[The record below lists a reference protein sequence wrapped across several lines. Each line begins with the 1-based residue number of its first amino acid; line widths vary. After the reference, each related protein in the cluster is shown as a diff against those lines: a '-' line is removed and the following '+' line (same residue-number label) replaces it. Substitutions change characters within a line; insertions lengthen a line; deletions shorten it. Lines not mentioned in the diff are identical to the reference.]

1 MYDSAVLSILVA
13 QLLPLLLALLGA
25 IVGVALGLLM
35 GSQVTTRTWCVVIGL
50 VSGLAIAG
58 AAYLICDGYRIEAR
72 VRVLGETIRVE
83 IDGATTIEYGMRRAA
98 EQGTF
103 VLSDWVDQI
112 EAWRTRNNGF
122 LERELPNSGAD
133 VRFRTGSGAVGQR
146 GDVFEYTRLGVL
158 RGNLMA
164 VLDNLPSYVQ
174 RSK

>member
-83 IDGATTIEYGMRRAA
+83 IDGGRDAHHEHSHHKR
-98 EQGTF
+98 
-103 VLSDWVDQI
+103 
-112 EAWRTRNNGF
+112 
-122 LERELPNSGAD
+122 PSG
-133 VRFRTGSGAVGQR
+133 GAVN
-146 GDVFEYTRLGVL
+146 TS
-158 RGNLMA
+158 A
-164 VLDNLPSYVQ
+164 H
-174 RSK
+174 